1 VREKPPV
8 SPRVFQCERCGGMGV
23 IHDGGLRWDWRLGR
37 SREYAPGETCDSCDG
52 AGVLGPIPTEP
63 KEPEVSSDPTRYPP
77 DYAAELKLWAVRS
90 AAVLL
95 LSVAVA
101 LVNRYL
107 GVSVEVPP
115 PPPVTVV
122 VQPQDGG
129 EPKVTVYNPVK
140 VEK

>member
-1 VREKPPV
+1 
-8 SPRVFQCERCGGMGV
+8 
-23 IHDGGLRWDWRLGR
+23 
-37 SREYAPGETCDSCDG
+37 
-52 AGVLGPIPTEP
+52 
-63 KEPEVSSDPTRYPP
+63 VSSDPTRYPP
-77 DYAAELKLWAVRS
+77 DYAVEVKLWGIRT

-122 VQPQDGG
+122 VQPQDGA
-129 EPKVTVYNPVK
+129 PPSVTVFPTPVQ